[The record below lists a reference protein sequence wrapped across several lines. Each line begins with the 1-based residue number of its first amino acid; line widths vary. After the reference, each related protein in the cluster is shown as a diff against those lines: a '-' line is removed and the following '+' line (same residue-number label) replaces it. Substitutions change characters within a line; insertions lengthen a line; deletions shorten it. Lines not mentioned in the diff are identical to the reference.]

1 MKYKHLFFDLDN
13 TLWDF
18 DKNSQVSLHELF
30 DAYQLIHYYPRFED
44 FFEIFKKQNEVLWE
58 MYGKGQI
65 DKNFLHYERFRFPFE
80 NTPFEAQLRY
90 KELADEYLLV
100 VKTKTHLKP
109 FAKEIL
115 EYLKDKNYMMYIVSN
130 GFTEVQYHKLENAGI
145 GTYFQRIFLSES
157 IKEHKPSKAFFDYAI
172 TSSNARKTES
182 LVIGDNW
189 EADIVGAKN
198 AGIDQVF
205 YNYTNRIDLPFAP
218 TFQVS
223 CLSDLKNFI

>member
-130 GFTEVQYHKLENAGI
+130 GFTEVQYHKLENAVGKS
-145 GTYFQRIFLSES
+145 G
-157 IKEHKPSKAFFDYAI
+157 
-172 TSSNARKTES
+172 S
-182 LVIGDNW
+182 LLTLRRDD
-189 EADIVGAKN
+189 E
-198 AGIDQVF
+198 
-205 YNYTNRIDLPFAP
+205 
-218 TFQVS
+218 VS
-223 CLSDLKNFI
+223 

>member
-1 MKYKHLFFDLDN
+1 
-13 TLWDF
+13 
-18 DKNSQVSLHELF
+18 
-30 DAYQLIHYYPRFED
+30 
-44 FFEIFKKQNEVLWE
+44 
-58 MYGKGQI
+58 
-65 DKNFLHYERFRFPFE
+65 
-80 NTPFEAQLRY
+80 
-90 KELADEYLLV
+90 

-223 CLSDLKNFI
+223 CLSDLKNLI